1 MLIEHRQSKHIVI
14 FDTLLEKSTPDEIEA
29 VLAHEL
35 G

>member
-1 MLIEHRQSKHIVI
+1 VLSSLPQHIVI